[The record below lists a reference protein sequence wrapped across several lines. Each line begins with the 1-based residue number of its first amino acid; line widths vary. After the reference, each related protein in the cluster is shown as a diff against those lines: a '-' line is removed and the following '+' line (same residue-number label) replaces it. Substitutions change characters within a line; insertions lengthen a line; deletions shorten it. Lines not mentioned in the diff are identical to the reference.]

1 MCCFGLNDGSINL
14 TITGGVGNYTTIW
27 NSPNGYFNISEDAF
41 SLISG
46 FYNYSIIDANGCS
59 PTVNNSPVLV
69 NQPSEIQANA
79 IVSNETCYGDE
90 DGSIDVTILPNSI
103 YTYDWIG
110 PNSYSSST
118 LDISNLAAGNYN
130 LVITDSIA
138 VKYRLLR
145 L

>member
-1 MCCFGLNDGSINL
+1 MSRSIINFIITEPSDIFVSHLINDVSCFGLNDGSINL

-79 IVSNETCYGDE
+79 IVSNET
-90 DGSIDVTILPNSI
+90 VTEMKMVQLM
-103 YTYDWIG
+103 
-110 PNSYSSST
+110 
-118 LDISNLAAGNYN
+118 
-130 LVITDSIA
+130 
-138 VKYRLLR
+138 
-145 L
+145 